1 MVTSGLCSNSPARSA
16 TVVLVPEVSALA
28 ELAVALAHG
37 LLLPLLKQP
46 PVAAPAAVPG
56 VAAEAT
62 VVAVV
67 ADTVG

>member
-1 MVTSGLCSNSPARSA
+1 M
-16 TVVLVPEVSALA
+16 LVPEVSALA